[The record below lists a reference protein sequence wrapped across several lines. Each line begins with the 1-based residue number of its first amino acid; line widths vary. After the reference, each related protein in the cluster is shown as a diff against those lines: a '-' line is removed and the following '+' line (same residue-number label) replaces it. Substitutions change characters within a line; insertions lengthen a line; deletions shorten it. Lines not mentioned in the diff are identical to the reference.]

1 MAASQPFHARS
12 ISLPSRDHPSI
23 LKTEEELRKLRSFM
37 AQSSLTSLMIV
48 DGLKGLGGLYEC
60 INELLHSPSSNQH
73 FSSQQQKKWMEVELA
88 DSIKLLELIGALR
101 DHVQQIKDQIRDH
114 EIALRRRG
122 AVTKSKIQTHILS
135 DKKLLKNIQN
145 CFRSLKH
152 MDEKDAFSCTG
163 GEQFGPCKASKIL
176 KEVRL
181 FAISLLQF
189 VFNFLSLPRPK
200 TKTSRWSLISKALQ
214 NRKVTCEGEYEDVKD
229 EATTRYQLQM
239 SENSIRHLEEGLD
252 SLYRSIIQNRVAF
265 LNFFSL

>member
-1 MAASQPFHARS
+1 MAASQPFHVRS

-60 INELLHSPSSNQH
+60 IDELLHSPSSNQH

-122 AVTKSKIQTHILS
+122 AMTKSKIQTHILS

-163 GEQFGPCKASKIL
+163 NEQFGPCKASNIL

-181 FAISLLQF
+181 FTISLLQF

-200 TKTSRWSLISKALQ
+200 TKTSR
-214 NRKVTCEGEYEDVKD
+214 
-229 EATTRYQLQM
+229 
-239 SENSIRHLEEGLD
+239 
-252 SLYRSIIQNRVAF
+252 
-265 LNFFSL
+265 